1 MQTKVVGIDSN
12 AMIDIFRIDIR
23 FFGSQEAAELE
34 TSQIEVFW
42 QNKVVFM
49 DRHFESMASQF
60 SSNFGEPFFIKSSMS
75 LETSSPRIFWTFS
88 NVVVLGSPTASVLSN
103 LIDLLNRL

>member
-42 QNKVVFM
+42 QNKGVLM
-49 DRHFESMASQF
+49 DMHFW
-60 SSNFGEPFFIKSSMS
+60 SMS
-75 LETSSPRIFWTFS
+75 SEIHNQSEL
-88 NVVVLGSPTASVLSN
+88 
-103 LIDLLNRL
+103 

>member
-23 FFGSQEAAELE
+23 LFGSQEAAERE

-49 DRHFESMASQF
+49 DRHFDPWRHRSLFQIHNRSMILKIRASEAAVDSPL
-60 SSNFGEPFFIKSSMS
+60 SSE
-75 LETSSPRIFWTFS
+75 R
-88 NVVVLGSPTASVLSN
+88 
-103 LIDLLNRL
+103 LL

>member
-23 FFGSQEAAELE
+23 FFGSQEAAKLE

-42 QNKVVFM
+42 QNKVVLM
-49 DRHFESMASQF
+49 DMHFESMASQF
-60 SSNFGEPFFIKSSMS
+60 SSNLGTPTQNDRVVPFELNKYVRFGWDFKM
-75 LETSSPRIFWTFS
+75 
-88 NVVVLGSPTASVLSN
+88 
-103 LIDLLNRL
+103 